1 MSIVQ
6 EEVRLAKARVSA
18 FARTSQDRVETATAI
33 GNAETKSRLKMVV
46 NPPNMSKT
54 LRNVGVVLLVTPDP
68 FSGIPG
74 AALLGASYAVKG
86 REAANLRSLASETAR
101 AARMIRDLQSLL

>member
-1 MSIVQ
+1 MHKD
-6 EEVRLAKARVSA
+6 VRLAKARVSA
-18 FARTSQDRVETATAI
+18 FARTSHDRVEVAKSV
-33 GNAETKSRLKMVV
+33 GNPETKSRMKMVV
-46 NPPNMSKT
+46 DPPNMSKT

-86 REAANLRSLASETAR
+86 REAANLASLSSEAAR
-101 AARMIRDLQSLL
+101 VARMIRDLQSLL

>member
-6 EEVRLAKARVSA
+6 EDVRLAKARVSA
-18 FARTSQDRVETATAI
+18 FARTSQDRVETARAV
-33 GNAETKSRLKMVV
+33 GNPETKTRLKMVV
-46 NPPNMSKT
+46 DPPNMSKT
-54 LRNVGVVLLVTPDP
+54 LRNVGIVLLVTPDP

-74 AALLGASYAVKG
+74 AALLGASYAVRG
-86 REAANLRSLASETAR
+86 REAANLQSLASETAR